1 MEIFTNTHYDFLK
14 WRFHAIAFSLAF
26 ILIGGAMYLKNGVN
40 LGIDF
45 AGGANVILKFK
56 EPVPIDKLRSLIAD
70 ATIQQYGK
78 AEERSVL
85 IRLPKQKQEGDY
97 AGQVVENL
105 NKALNQASTTRLDL
119 NFQGRAALAEL
130 LKSKDPDKKGSSS
143 TAHQFYYDLSQQ
155 VIERRSE
162 LGIFTDPAQVSSTPG
177 LSKGVV
183 DVISQNAFLGAFNIL
198 SQETVGPQVGR
209 ELQTKA
215 FWAIILATLAMGA
228 YIALRFDVKFG
239 VAAVLCLVHDVL
251 IGLAF
256 MGMMNGEY
264 EIITVAAFLMI
275 IGYSIND
282 TVVVYDR
289 VRENVKKSRTRED
302 FETLMNRTLNQTLS
316 RTILTGGCVVL
327 ILISLI
333 LFGGE
338 VINQFAWLLLI
349 GTLAGTYS
357 TLFVV
362 PAIVMFWNSRVAN
375 RSGMPRAEVVRREA
389 APVETATPRRAKG

>member
-105 NKALNQASTTRLDL
+105 NKALNPASSNQLDL

-143 TAHQFYYDLSQQ
+143 TAHQFYYDLSQR

-228 YIALRFDVKFG
+228 YIALRFDLRFG

-256 MGMMNGEY
+256 MGLMNGEY

-302 FETLMNRTLNQTLS
+302 FEPLMNRTLNQTLS

-362 PAIVMFWNSRVAN
+362 PAIVMFWNERIAN
-375 RSGMPRAEVVRREA
+375 RSGSPRAEVVRREA
-389 APVETATPRRAKG
+389 APIDTATPRRAKG

>member
-1 MEIFTNTHYDFLK
+1 MN
-14 WRFHAIAFSLAF
+14 
-26 ILIGGAMYLKNGVN
+26 
-40 LGIDF
+40 
-45 AGGANVILKFK
+45 
-56 EPVPIDKLRSLIAD
+56 P
-70 ATIQQYGK
+70 
-78 AEERSVL
+78 
-85 IRLPKQKQEGDY
+85 
-97 AGQVVENL
+97 
-105 NKALNQASTTRLDL
+105 ASTTQLDL

-143 TAHQFYYDLSQQ
+143 TAHQFYYDHSQQ